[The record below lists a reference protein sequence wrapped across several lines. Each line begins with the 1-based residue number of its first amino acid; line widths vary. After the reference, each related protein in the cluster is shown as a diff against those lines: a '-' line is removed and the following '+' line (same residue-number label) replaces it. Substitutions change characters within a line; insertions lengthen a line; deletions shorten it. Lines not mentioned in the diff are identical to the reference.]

1 MLKGFG
7 DIQSDLTGKAQALV
21 GQLLMARNQLNSLV
35 NSSDANVA
43 SQAQVL
49 LNTQTDLET
58 QLSTVNAQ
66 LSSGASLSIPDYAT
80 IGVFLVKAQ
89 AQVDAVNALAGGTSA
104 PMGLFTELGIGAGA
118 LVFIGFLIYL
128 AASKGGR

>member
-43 SQAQVL
+43 NQAQVL
-49 LNTQTDLET
+49 LNTQTDLES
-58 QLSTVNAQ
+58 QLSTVNSQ

-104 PMGLFTELGIGAGA
+104 PMGAEVPPARAFT
-118 LVFIGFLIYL
+118 
-128 AASKGGR
+128 ASTCAWAFTRNTPIVA

>member
-1 MLKGFG
+1 
-7 DIQSDLTGKAQALV
+7 
-21 GQLLMARNQLNSLV
+21 
-35 NSSDANVA
+35 
-43 SQAQVL
+43 
-49 LNTQTDLET
+49 
-58 QLSTVNAQ
+58 
-66 LSSGASLSIPDYAT
+66 
-80 IGVFLVKAQ
+80 VKAQ

>member
-43 SQAQVL
+43 NQAQVL
-49 LNTQTDLET
+49 LNTQTDLES
-58 QLSTVNAQ
+58 QLSTVNSQ

-80 IGVFLVKAQ
+80 ILVY
-89 AQVDAVNALAGGTSA
+89 S
-104 PMGLFTELGIGAGA
+104 
-118 LVFIGFLIYL
+118 
-128 AASKGGR
+128 S

>member
-7 DIQSDLTGKAQALV
+7 DIQSDLTGKDQALV

-43 SQAQVL
+43 NQAQVL

-58 QLSTVNAQ
+58 QLSTVNSQ

-89 AQVDAVNALAGGTSA
+89 AQVDAVNALAVGTSA

>member
-43 SQAQVL
+43 NQAQVL
-49 LNTQTDLET
+49 LNTQTDLES

-66 LSSGASLSIPDYAT
+66 LSGGASLSIPDYAT

-89 AQVDAVNALAGGTSA
+89 AQVDTVNALGKGQAA
-104 PMGLFTELGIGAGA
+104 PMGLFAELGIGAGA
-118 LVFIGFLIYL
+118 LLFAGFLIYL
-128 AASKGGR
+128 AISKQR